1 MSLKDNMV
9 KKKNYTSLILLGI
22 ILGLIII
29 VVAIVSI
36 LNTLERNERVFGVNI
51 HRYGDNQTIEYL
63 KTLGAKSVRCDFSWG
78 SNEKQRGVYNFSED
92 DKIINA
98 YFGAG
103 IEPLPIIGVTNS
115 LYPSYSCTN
124 STQNDIYIKAFGN
137 YTYAVVSH
145 FKGKVKY
152 YEIINEVSYIFC
164 PDPFNKRIGTV
175 EGALLYGKLLREVSN
190 RAKEADPN
198 VKIVFS
204 GLGDPG
210 YTIDTW
216 YSNIYLY
223 GYNKYFDILGVHYT
237 TASQMQTLRKLMVQ
251 YGDGNKPIWVTEFG
265 TPTDGCYFNSDTKLL
280 VSCGNYSE
288 EKQSNYISNYINS
301 IKNMPYVERV
311 FLYQFRESCGNNSRR
326 FDMTGCA
333 NKQIVNEQCPIDV
346 ECRFGITNTD
356 YSYLKQGFSTYQQ
369 IINEKKN

>member
-1 MSLKDNMV
+1 MV
-9 KKKNYTSLILLGI
+9 KKNSYNLFVLIGIVFGVIALVLLF
-22 ILGLIII
+22 LLIINN
-29 VVAIVSI
+29 
-36 LNTLERNERVFGVNI
+36 LNKSERTYGVNI
-51 HRYGDNQTIEYL
+51 HRYGDNLTIQNL
-63 KTLGAKSVRCDFSWG
+63 NLLGAKSVRCDFSWS
-78 SNEKQRGVYNFSED
+78 SNEKSKGIYNFSED
-92 DKIINA
+92 DKIINS
-98 YFGAG
+98 YVNGN
-103 IEPLPIIGVTNS
+103 IEPLPILGVTNS
-115 LYPSYSCTN
+115 LYPLYSCTN

-164 PDPFNKRIGTV
+164 PNVDNKRIGTI
-175 EGALLYGKLLREVSN
+175 EGALLYGKLLKEVSK

-210 YTIDTW
+210 YTINTW
-216 YSNIYLY
+216 YYNIYLY

-237 TASQMQTLRKLMVQ
+237 TASQMKVLRDLMIQ
-251 YGDGNKPIWVTEFG
+251 YGDKDKPIWVTEFG
-265 TPTDGCYFNSDTKLL
+265 TPTDGCYFNGDTKLL
-280 VSCGNYSE
+280 SGCGNYSE
-288 EKQSNYISNYINS
+288 EKQATYIKNYLKS
-301 IKNMPYVERV
+301 IENMPYVNRV

-333 NKQIVNEQCPIDV
+333 NKQIINEQCPVDV

-369 IINEKKN
+369 IINESQN